1 MKLGKALA
9 TGFAEERPTAAE
21 EQPARPASLAHT
33 APAARPAELTEPGTG
48 EDRARRSAAASEEV
62 PAAR

>member
-21 EQPARPASLAHT
+21 EEPARPASPART
-33 APAARPAELTEPGTG
+33 AQPAEPGTG
-48 EDRARRSAAASEEV
+48 EEPTRRSAAASEEV

>member
-21 EQPARPASLAHT
+21 EPVRPASLAHT
-33 APAARPAELTEPGTG
+33 APAAQPAEPAESGTG
-48 EDRARRSAAASEEV
+48 EEPARLSAAASEEV